1 MNDKKYNEILS
12 TRGCFDIASD
22 EYTKLDMSKKVELL
36 KELINQENFTTAELS
51 IKMMDTYNKEF
62 NKEIRPIDLV
72 LGLSSLVDYLLKED
86 NICK

>member
-1 MNDKKYNEILS
+1 MP
-12 TRGCFDIASD
+12 
-22 EYTKLDMSKKVELL
+22 KKVELL

-51 IKMMDTYNKEF
+51 IKMIDTYNKEF